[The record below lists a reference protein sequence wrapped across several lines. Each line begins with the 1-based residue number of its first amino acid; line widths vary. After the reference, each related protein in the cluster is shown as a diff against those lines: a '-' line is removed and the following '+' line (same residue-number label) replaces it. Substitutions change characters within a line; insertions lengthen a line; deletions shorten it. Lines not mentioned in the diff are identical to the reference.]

1 MTWKHSCHKTRYTS
15 SKWILWVHEILKNTQ
30 FIELRNYLSK
40 HMGEAQLSLCRLVN
54 STEHFTTRVVH
65 TTDSTYLQ
73 IMCFKHCSWI
83 SYSQLQPIIKQSLS
97 PSFRNAI
104 CHGFMVSGA
113 DRKTLA
119 SEDVLPGGRWSFSWD
134 KKTRCKMSDCPI
146 FVIIR
151 CV

>member
-40 HMGEAQLSLCRLVN
+40 LMGEAQLSLCRLVN

-73 IMCFKHCSWI
+73 TMCFKHCSWI

-97 PSFRNAI
+97 PSFPTEI
-104 CHGFMVSGA
+104 SQGFMRSEM
-113 DRKTLA
+113 DRKPMA
-119 SEDVLPGGRWSFSWD
+119 REDVILWSLMNPSY
-134 KKTRCKMSDCPI
+134 KIGCKCLKTHMNL
-146 FVIIR
+146 
-151 CV
+151 

>member
-40 HMGEAQLSLCRLVN
+40 LMGEAQLSLCRLVN

-73 IMCFKHCSWI
+73 IMCFKRCNWI
-83 SYSQLQPIIKQSLS
+83 SYSELQTIIKQSLS
-97 PSFRNAI
+97 LNFWLFVMRSAKGSWGVEWTKNPWLVKVIRPL
-104 CHGFMVSGA
+104 HVSTIHVV
-113 DRKTLA
+113 DT
-119 SEDVLPGGRWSFSWD
+119 SWWD
-134 KKTRCKMSDCPI
+134 STEP
-146 FVIIR
+146 
-151 CV
+151 